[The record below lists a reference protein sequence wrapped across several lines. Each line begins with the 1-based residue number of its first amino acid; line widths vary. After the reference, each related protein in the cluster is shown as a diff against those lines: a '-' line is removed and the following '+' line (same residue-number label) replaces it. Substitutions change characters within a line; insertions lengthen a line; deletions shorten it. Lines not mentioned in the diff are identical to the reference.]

1 MNTDGY
7 GSGPEWLR
15 TSVFNGVHLWF
26 KQSMPELPE
35 VEVTRRKLAPSLVGR
50 TIVTV
55 HTTKPSYFFLTPPV
69 ELKRRLK
76 GRVVGELR
84 RIGKYLVAELDD
96 SSRVL
101 LHLGMT
107 GQLFVQGSSSLRLLS
122 STSRASLKPEEQPAF
137 KPDKH
142 THLRLAFADGG
153 PEVWF
158 RDTRKFGK
166 VKWIAPGESD
176 PRLDKLGP
184 DALGATGEALHDA
197 MRRRGAAIKSVILDQ
212 ATLAGVG
219 NIYAD
224 EALFLSGVRPTRKAA
239 KVTLRECE
247 ALAAN
252 IRGVLRRS
260 IETGGSSISDY
271 ISPDGRDGAYQDERH
286 VYGRKGEP
294 CKVCLTPIRRI
305 VIGQRGTHFCAVC
318 QR

>member
-1 MNTDGY
+1 
-7 GSGPEWLR
+7 
-15 TSVFNGVHLWF
+15 
-26 KQSMPELPE
+26 MPELPE

-50 TIVTV
+50 TIAAV
-55 HTTKPSYFFLTPPV
+55 HTTRPSYFFLTPPA

-84 RIGKYLVAELDD
+84 RLGKYMVAKLDD
-96 SSRVL
+96 GSRLL

-122 STSRASLKPEEQPAF
+122 STSRASLAPEEQPAF
-137 KPDKH
+137 KPDRH

-166 VKWIAPGESD
+166 VKWLAPLETD
-176 PRLDKLGP
+176 PRLEKLGP
-184 DALGATGEALHDA
+184 DALEATGDALHDA
-197 MRRRGAAIKSVILDQ
+197 LRRRGASIKSVILDQ

-224 EALFLSGVRPTRKAA
+224 EALFLSGVRPTRKAG
-239 KVTLRECE
+239 KLSRKECD
-247 ALAAN
+247 ALAAS
-252 IRGVLRRS
+252 IRKVLQRS

-271 ISPDGRDGAYQDERH
+271 IQPDGEDGSYADERH
-286 VYGRKGEP
+286 VYGRTGEP
-294 CKVCLTPIRRI
+294 CKVCGTIIKRI
-305 VIGQRGTHFCAVC
+305 MIGQRSTHFCPSC